1 MKHNHFFRKLH
12 KQNKGQNRILGFCI
26 FLSVLLITSFSL
38 MYYGP
43 TVQNFLAQGGDTRK
57 MANLLLGI
65 TAVGCLIF
73 TMYASGLFFRY
84 KSREYGIFL
93 ALGESKKTLKKV
105 LFGELAS
112 ITAMATALGLL
123 AAIPASFL
131 IWKLFETFLVS
142 THEMKYQ
149 FGFDGFIV
157 GIAFAM
163 VLCLLL
169 GISGRKFVK
178 RTDIMEILRT
188 QHKTEMVKEIK
199 PWTFMVGIA
208 FIFVGIIGGLAL
220 PSISAYVFHQR
231 LSDITNL
238 LYLFSLA
245 GIYLVLLNIVAQNRL
260 GKNKEKFYKNMVSIS
275 MMRFFAKSATR
286 NMCVIVLLLFSC
298 IFAGYY
304 GALYADSST
313 LFDLTNSKGFAL
325 HYPAPEDQ
333 ITKEDIQRTADS
345 YGVEIKGFGETDAC
359 NFLISYKGRDLNDDM
374 QYVIIEY
381 SQSKYALFFSEDSY
395 ECLTGRKADVSS
407 GTYKTITS
415 TDYKENIWNFTDG
428 LWEASNPDTG
438 RSLFLTNSGTLEY
451 DALSAMSNP
460 YAYVLND
467 QDYAFLAEG
476 ITEIHKEYIILFDV
490 EDLSASYPF
499 AYDLMRQYVE
509 HATDLSNHLGLYDAQ
524 EEKLAAEQGR
534 EYALAGKIDMSM
546 DNALLL
552 GDWKYAPTFVVVT
565 NEMFLQTFCVYIML
579 CLYIAIITLTAAAIM
594 SYVRSISIAS
604 DNRALFENLSKLGAG
619 KAYQR
624 NILAKQ
630 LVKIFQYP
638 AVLGC
643 LVGFLFS
650 AAMSWFNDGR
660 YVETELK
667 TLALLLGL
675 ALFIIL
681 FLYGVYR
688 VALRKGEQI
697 VGIRKSC
704 EKYF

>member
-333 ITKEDIQRTADS
+333 ITKEDILRTADS

-395 ECLTGRKADVSS
+395 ECLTGRKVDVSS

-534 EYALAGKIDMSM
+534 EYALAGKFDMSM
-546 DNALLL
+546 DNAILL
-552 GDWKYAPTFVVVT
+552 GDWKYAPAFVVVT
-565 NEMFLQTFCVYIML
+565 NEMFMQTFCVYIML

-604 DNRALFENLSKLGAG
+604 DNRTLFENLSKLGAG

-660 YVETELK
+660 YVTTELK
-667 TLALLLGL
+667 TLALLLGF
-675 ALFIIL
+675 ALFIIMI
-681 FLYGVYR
+681 LYIVYR
-688 VALRKGEQI
+688 SALYKAEQI
-697 VGIRKSC
+697 VGIR
-704 EKYF
+704 E

>member
-1 MKHNHFFRKLH
+1 MKINYIFQKLH

-26 FLSVLLITSFSL
+26 FLSVFLITSFSL

-43 TVQNFLAQGGDTRK
+43 TVQNFLAEGGDTRK
-57 MANLLLGI
+57 IANLLLGI

-93 ALGESKKTLKKV
+93 ALGESKKTLKRA
-105 LFGELAS
+105 LFRELAS
-112 ITAMATALGLL
+112 ITAVPAVLGLL

-142 THEMKYQ
+142 TREMKYQ
-149 FGFDGFIV
+149 FGFDGFVV

-163 VLCLLL
+163 ILCLFL
-169 GISGRKFVK
+169 GIYGRKFVK

-199 PWTFMVGIA
+199 PWTFKVGIV
-208 FIFVGIIGGLAL
+208 FIFVGIFGGLAL
-220 PSISAYVFHQR
+220 PSISANVFHQM
-231 LSDITNL
+231 LPGITNL

-245 GIYLVLLNIVAQNRL
+245 GIYLVVLNTVAQNRL
-260 GKNKEKFYKNMVSIS
+260 GKKKEKFYKNMVSIS
-275 MMRFFAKSATR
+275 LMRFFAKSTTR

-298 IFAGYY
+298 IFASYY
-304 GALYADSST
+304 GALYADGSA

-325 HYPAPEDQ
+325 HYPAPENQ
-333 ITKEDIQRTADS
+333 ISKEDIQRTADS
-345 YGVEIKGFGETDAC
+345 YGVEIKEFGETDAC
-359 NFLISYKGRDLNDDM
+359 NFLISYKCRDLNDDM
-374 QYVIIEY
+374 QYITVE
-381 SQSKYALFFSEDSY
+381 STQSKYGLFLSEESY
-395 ECLTGRKADVSS
+395 ECLTGRKADVPS
-407 GTYKTITS
+407 GTYKTVTS
-415 TDYKENIWNFTDG
+415 TDYKENIWYFTDG

-438 RSLFLTNSGTLEY
+438 RSLSFTNSGTLEY
-451 DALSAMSNP
+451 DALAAMSDP
-460 YAYVLND
+460 YTHVLND
-467 QDYAFLAEG
+467 RDYALLAEG
-476 ITEIHKEYIILFDV
+476 LTEIHKEHLILFDV

-546 DNALLL
+546 ENALLL
-552 GDWKYAPTFVVVT
+552 ADWKYAPGFVVVT
-565 NEMFLQTFCVYIML
+565 NEMLMQIVCVYIML
-579 CLYIAIITLTAAAIM
+579 CLYIAIITLAAAAIM

-604 DNRALFENLSKLGAG
+604 DNRTLFENLSKLGAG
-619 KAYQR
+619 YAYQR

-630 LVKIFQYP
+630 LIKIFQYP

-643 LVGFLFS
+643 LIGFLFS

-660 YVETELK
+660 YIASELK
-667 TLALLLGL
+667 TLALLLG
-675 ALFIIL
+675 FSMFVIM
-681 FLYGVYR
+681 FLYIVYR
-688 VALRKGEQI
+688 AALHKAEQL
-697 VGIRKSC
+697 VGIRK
-704 EKYF
+704 

>member
-1 MKHNHFFRKLH
+1 MKLNHIFRKLH
-12 KQNKGQNRILGFCI
+12 KQNRGQNRILGFCI

-65 TAVGCLIF
+65 TAIGCLIF
-73 TMYASGLFFRY
+73 TIYASGLFFRY

-112 ITAMATALGLL
+112 ITVVAAVLGLL

-142 THEMKYQ
+142 TREMKYQ

-163 VLCLLL
+163 ILCLLL

-199 PWTFMVGIA
+199 PWTFTVGVV
-208 FIFVGIIGGLAL
+208 FIFVGIFGGLAL
-220 PSISAYVFHQR
+220 PSLSAYVFHYR
-231 LSDITNL
+231 LSGMTNL
-238 LYLFSLA
+238 FFLFSLA

-260 GKNKEKFYKNMVSIS
+260 GKKKEKFYKNMVSIS

-304 GALYADSST
+304 GALYADSSA

-325 HYPAPEDQ
+325 HYPALEEQ
-333 ITKEDIQRTADS
+333 ITKEDIEKTAEY
-345 YGVEIKGFGETDAC
+345 YGVEIKEFGETDAC
-359 NFLISYKGRDLNDDM
+359 NFLISYKCRDLNDDM
-374 QYVIIEY
+374 QYITVE
-381 SQSKYALFFSEDSY
+381 SVQSKYGLFLSEDSY
-395 ECLTGRKADVSS
+395 ECLTGRKADVPS
-407 GTYKTITS
+407 GTYQTVTP
-415 TDYKENIWNFTDG
+415 TDYKETIWDFTDG

-438 RSLFLTNSGTLEY
+438 RSLSLINSGTLEY
-451 DALSAMSNP
+451 DALSAMSDP

-467 QDYAFLAEG
+467 SDYAELSEG
-476 ITEIHKEYIILFDV
+476 LTETHKEHLVLFDV

-499 AYDLMRQYVE
+499 AHDLMRQYVE

-524 EEKLAAEQGR
+524 EEKMAAEQGR

-552 GDWKYAPTFVVVT
+552 GDWKYAPAFVVVT
-565 NEMFLQTFCVYIML
+565 NEIFLQTFCVYIML

-688 VALRKGEQI
+688 VALHKGEQI

>member
-1 MKHNHFFRKLH
+1 MKLNYIFRKLH

-26 FLSVLLITSFSL
+26 FLSVLLVTSFSL

-73 TMYASGLFFRY
+73 TIYASGLFFRY

-112 ITAMATALGLL
+112 ITAIAAVLGLL

-142 THEMKYQ
+142 TREMKYQ

-163 VLCLLL
+163 ILCLFL
-169 GISGRKFVK
+169 GISGQKFVK

-199 PWTFMVGIA
+199 PWTFTVGIV
-208 FIFVGIIGGLAL
+208 FIFVGIFGGLAL
-220 PSISAYVFHQR
+220 PSIAAYVFHHM
-231 LSDITNL
+231 LPGITNL
-238 LYLFSLA
+238 FFLFSLA

-260 GKNKEKFYKNMVSIS
+260 GKKKEKFYKNMVSIS

-304 GALYADSST
+304 GALYADGSA
-313 LFDLTNSKGFAL
+313 LFDLANSKGFAL
-325 HYPAPEDQ
+325 HYPAPEKQ
-333 ITKEDIQRTADS
+333 ITKEEIQRTADS
-345 YGVEIKGFGETDAC
+345 YGVKIKEFGEADAC
-359 NFLISYKGRDLNDDM
+359 NFLISYKCRDLNDDM
-374 QYVIIEY
+374 QYITVDNT
-381 SQSKYALFFSEDSY
+381 QSKYALFFSEDSY
-395 ECLTGRKADVSS
+395 ECLTGRRADVPS
-407 GTYKTITS
+407 GTYKTVTS
-415 TDYKENIWNFTDG
+415 TDYKENIWDFTDG

-438 RSLFLTNSGTLEY
+438 RSISLTNSGTLEY
-451 DALSAMSNP
+451 DALSAMSDP

-467 QDYAFLAEG
+467 RDYAELSEG
-476 ITEIHKEYIILFDV
+476 LTEIHKEHLVLFDV

-499 AYDLMRQYVE
+499 AYDLMCQYVE
-509 HATDLSNHLGLYDAQ
+509 HATDLSNHLGLYDVQ
-524 EEKLAAEQGR
+524 EEKIATEQGR

-552 GDWKYAPTFVVVT
+552 GDWKYAPAFVVVT
-565 NEMFLQTFCVYIML
+565 NEMFMQTFCVYIML

-604 DNRALFENLSKLGAG
+604 DNRTLFENLSKLGAG

-643 LVGFLFS
+643 LIGFLFS

-660 YVETELK
+660 YTVTELK
-667 TLALLLGL
+667 TLGLLLGL
-675 ALFIIL
+675 ALFIIM

-688 VALRKGEQI
+688 VALQKGEQI